1 MVREGVIQN
10 TFAVCP
16 PSSGMYPGAG
26 ILISH
31 PLLKQG
37 QRNSTDVALKYL
49 PQLSAELPWVEK
61 AEDDLV
67 WGFFIMPKTQPLHTG
82 AKLNLGDRVLG
93 EAEKNSFNV
102 LPGKGGHGGVVPLK
116 TMCLQPQEDVM
127 RFIAVV
133 AQRVKSLPAM
143 QETRVLSL
151 SQEDPLQMEMA
162 TYSSIL
168 AWKIPWTEESGGLQ
182 SWGRKRVGP
191 D

>member
-1 MVREGVIQN
+1 M
-10 TFAVCP
+10 
-16 PSSGMYPGAG
+16 
-26 ILISH
+26 
-31 PLLKQG
+31 
-37 QRNSTDVALKYL
+37 DVALKYL

-116 TMCLQPQEDVM
+116 TVCLQAQEYVV
-127 RFIAVV
+127 RCIAVV
-133 AQRVKSLPAM
+133 DPMVESLPAM
-143 QETRVLSL
+143 RETWVQSL
-151 SQEDPLQMEMA
+151 SQEDPLEVEMA
-162 TYSSIL
+162 THSSIL
-168 AWKIPWTEESGGLQ
+168 AWKIPWTEEPGRLQ

-191 D
+191 N